1 MILLD
6 THSLLWYLTDDDQ
19 LPKSRKGE
27 IDDENILC
35 FVSMASFWEI
45 AIKQSLNKLSIN
57 TNLDVV
63 LNQIQNTS
71 IIFLPIKTDHIKQVV
86 NLPFHHR
93 DPFDRLIIAQAQAE
107 NLTIVTRDKTF
118 SPYGV
123 KVKWA

>member
-6 THSLLWYLTDDDQ
+6 THSLLWYITDDDH
-19 LPKSRKGE
+19 LPQSRKDE

-35 FVSMASFWEI
+35 FVSIASFWEI

-57 TNLDVV
+57 SNLDVI
-63 LNQIQNTS
+63 LNQIQSTS

-93 DPFDRLIIAQAQAE
+93 DPFDRLIIAQAKAE
-107 NLTIVTRDKTF
+107 NLTIITKDDAF
-118 SPYGV
+118 SVYDV
-123 KVKWA
+123 KIKWA